1 MTSHE
6 GASTLGDMIMG
17 TDAVRILLI
26 DDDVELAEML
36 SAYLNREGFSVD
48 VYHDGVSGLTAMTT
62 SPTRPDLVILDVMLP
77 RLDGFGVLKGMR
89 DSIASPPVLMLT
101 ARGDDDD
108 RIAGLELGADDYL
121 PKPFNPREL
130 VARVRAILRRI
141 TEAAGPSQ
149 EPFVVGSL
157 SLDPARIEAQLA
169 GITMMLTAAEF
180 RILEFLA
187 RHLGQVVT
195 RSDLTEHALAR
206 KLELYDR
213 SIDTHVSNLRRKMN
227 LTGVHGFEIL
237 GVRGVGYQLA
247 RPASPLKPS

>member
-1 MTSHE
+1 
-6 GASTLGDMIMG
+6 MI
-17 TDAVRILLI
+17 TEPDTRRILLI
-26 DDDVELAEML
+26 DDDVELTDML

-48 VYHDGVSGLTAMTT
+48 VYHDGASGLAAMTT
-62 SPTRPDLVILDVMLP
+62 SPTRPDLVILDVMLR
-77 RLDGFGVLKGMR
+77 RLDGFGVLKCMR
-89 DSIASPPVLMLT
+89 DVAASPPVLMLT

-141 TEAAGPSQ
+141 GDNGSPSR
-149 EPFVVGSL
+149 EPVVVGPL

-169 GITMMLTAAEF
+169 GTTIVLTAAEF
-180 RILEFLA
+180 RIIELLA
-187 RHLGQVVT
+187 RRLGQVVA
-195 RSDLTEHALAR
+195 RSDLTEHALGR

-227 LTGVHGFEIL
+227 LTGDHGLEIR
-237 GVRGVGYQLA
+237 GVRGVGYQLT
-247 RPASPLKPS
+247 SPT